1 MYEFSCAFQIT
12 RKIIFCVEFHTV
24 GSNDHPYFSTSVGE
38 FNQPKTDWLVCGQCQ
53 GTLLQ
58 GHYAKSFWEKWD
70 YMHCKNIEN
79 EKQFEELIED
89 LDKLKEKYN
98 FVEHIEQDHVRD
110 VSFSEQ
116 RALSM
121 KDMHK

>member
-1 MYEFSCAFQIT
+1 
-12 RKIIFCVEFHTV
+12 
-24 GSNDHPYFSTSVGE
+24 
-38 FNQPKTDWLVCGQCQ
+38 
-53 GTLLQ
+53 
-58 GHYAKSFWEKWD
+58 
-70 YMHCKNIEN
+70 MHCKNIEN